1 MTQSTNVGRGAV
13 FEVDLV
19 SDRDGTV
26 LVRKRVARVNRGV
39 PEATT
44 ALEREIRI
52 LELMGGC
59 HLPSLAGTGTDE
71 FGPFVLETRAKGRPL
86 RDLGGDTNEPIDA
99 ARWMKLAVSA
109 VSALADVHNR
119 ADERGCLEFVHGDV
133 SPDNVFWDEPETVTF
148 VDLSSATFR
157 ETPIPA
163 FPHSRGSLPYV
174 APELARNEKV
184 SDAASDT
191 YALAAT
197 LLALAVG
204 PIIQAA
210 TEAARLVEVA
220 ERGVAS
226 NLLELRKDLPR
237 GVREALALALRFERD
252 ERLTSSRELFWR
264 LVEAQR
270 R

>member
-1 MTQSTNVGRGAV
+1 
-13 FEVDLV
+13 
-19 SDRDGTV
+19 
-26 LVRKRVARVNRGV
+26 
-39 PEATT
+39 
-44 ALEREIRI
+44 
-52 LELMGGC
+52 MGGC
-59 HLPSLAGTGTDE
+59 HLPLLAGTGTDE
-71 FGPFVLETRAKGRPL
+71 FGAFALETRAKGRPL
-86 RDLGGDTNEPIDA
+86 RGYLGHPNEPLDA

-109 VSALADVHNR
+109 VSALADLHDR
-119 ADERGCLEFVHGDV
+119 ADDRGCLEFVHGDV

-148 VDLSSATFR
+148 VDLSGATFR
-157 ETPIPA
+157 EAPIPA
-163 FPHSRGSLPYV
+163 FPQSRGTLPYV
-174 APELARNEKV
+174 APEVARNEKHG
-184 SDAASDT
+184 DAASDT

-204 PIIQAA
+204 PIVQAA

-237 GVREALALALRFERD
+237 GVREALARALHFERD
-252 ERLTSSRELFWR
+252 ERLTSSREFFWR